1 MEIVL
6 TFQAEIFASAFLD
19 QEDLPE
25 GILQVR
31 KYLLDDSNAAKDM
44 MDKVSIFQTRSIN
57 SRSKRN

>member
-1 MEIVL
+1 MML

-19 QEDLPE
+19 QEELPE

-31 KYLLDDSNAAKDM
+31 KHLLDDSNAAKDM

-57 SRSKRN
+57 GRLKRN